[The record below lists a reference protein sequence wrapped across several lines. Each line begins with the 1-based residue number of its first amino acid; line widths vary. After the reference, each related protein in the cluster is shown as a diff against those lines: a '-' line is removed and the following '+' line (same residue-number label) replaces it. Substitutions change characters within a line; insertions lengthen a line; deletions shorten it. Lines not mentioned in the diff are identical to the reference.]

1 MMKTTSS
8 LLIFFCFC
16 AFYANANFIYFEIE
30 DTNQNYSILNLESS
44 AKAKK
49 VIRDNAY
56 LSFTSLDNNKKY
68 SNCWLDF
75 IKNRKITIS
84 SSENSFY
91 LVSQVNKKYLFK
103 LDFDPSKIKILN
115 VDHNKFLKFCENQ
128 GYL

>member
-1 MMKTTSS
+1 MKTTSS

-56 LSFTSLDNNKKY
+56 LSFKSLDNNKKY

-75 IKNRKITIS
+75 IKNKKITIS
-84 SSENSFY
+84 SSGNSFY
-91 LVSQVNKKYLFK
+91 FVSQVNKKYLFK

-115 VDHNKFLKFCENQ
+115 VDHNKFLEFCENQ

>member
-1 MMKTTSS
+1 MKTTSS

-75 IKNRKITIS
+75 IKNKKITIS
-84 SSENSFY
+84 SSGNSFY
-91 LVSQVNKKYLFK
+91 FVSQVNKKYLFK

-115 VDHNKFLKFCENQ
+115 VDHNKFLEFCENQ

>member
-75 IKNRKITIS
+75 IKNKKITIS
-84 SSENSFY
+84 SSGNSFY
-91 LVSQVNKKYLFK
+91 FVSQVNKKYLFK

-115 VDHNKFLKFCENQ
+115 VDHNKFLEFCENQ

>member
-16 AFYANANFIYFEIE
+16 AFYANAKYIYFEVE

-56 LSFTSLDNNKKY
+56 LSFKSLDNNKKY

-75 IKNRKITIS
+75 IKNKKITIS
-84 SSENSFY
+84 SSGNSFY
-91 LVSQVNKKYLFK
+91 FVSQVNKKYLFK

-115 VDHNKFLKFCENQ
+115 VDHNKFLEFCENQ